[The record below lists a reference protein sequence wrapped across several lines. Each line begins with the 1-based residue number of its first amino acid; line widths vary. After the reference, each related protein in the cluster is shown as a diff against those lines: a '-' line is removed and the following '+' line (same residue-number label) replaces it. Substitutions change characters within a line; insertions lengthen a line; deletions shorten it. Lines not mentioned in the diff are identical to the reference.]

1 MAKFDL
7 NALKNI
13 KLTQKQQTT
22 IVAAVMLVGLTGYA
36 YWNYLYS
43 PLVKKYKAKAVILEQ
58 KQKDLQDA
66 KNMVSKYPEFL
77 KRASAI
83 NSETEFLNSRLPEQ
97 TSFAE
102 LIEEISNKAAAS
114 DVTLVR
120 FAPDKETKKG
130 EYTERKFKF
139 AAKSNYNNLGN
150 FITGLG
156 YSNMI
161 IVCDELRLK
170 IDDTDLY
177 AKDNVNTEMMLKI
190 YNYPKAAVK

>member
-1 MAKFDL
+1 MDV
-7 NALKNI
+7 LKMVKGI

-22 IVAAVMLVGLTGYA
+22 IAVAVILTGLTGYA

-114 DVTLVR
+114 DITLVK
-120 FAPDKETKKG
+120 FSPDKETKKG
-130 EYTERKFKF
+130 EYTERRFKF
-139 AAKSNYNNLGN
+139 EAQSNYNNLGA

-161 IVCDELRLK
+161 IVCDELRMK
-170 IDDTDLY
+170 IDETDIY
-177 AKDNVNTEMMLKI
+177 GKRNVKTEMMLKI
-190 YNYPKAAVK
+190 YNYPKAAAK

>member
-1 MAKFDL
+1 MDL
-7 NALKNI
+7 KNLKNI

-22 IVAAVMLVGLTGYA
+22 IAAAVLLIGFTGYA

-43 PLVKKYKAKAVILEQ
+43 PLVKKYKEKTVILEQ

-77 KRASAI
+77 KKASAI
-83 NSETEFLNSRLPEQ
+83 NSETEFLNSRLPDQ

-114 DVTLVR
+114 DITLLK
-120 FAPDKETKKG
+120 FTPDKETKKG

-139 AAKSNYNNLGN
+139 TAQSSYNNLGS

-161 IVCDELRLK
+161 IVCDEMKIK
-170 IDDTDLY
+170 IDEKDIFAKNNIKTD
-177 AKDNVNTEMMLKI
+177 MMLKI
-190 YNYPKAAVK
+190 YNYPKAAAQ

>member
-1 MAKFDL
+1 MDL
-7 NALKNI
+7 LKMLKSI

-22 IVAAVMLVGLTGYA
+22 IAVAVILTGLTGYA

-83 NSETEFLNSRLPEQ
+83 NSETEFLNSRLPER

-114 DVTLVR
+114 DVTLIK
-120 FAPDKETKKG
+120 FSPDKETKKG

-139 AAKSNYNNLGN
+139 AAQSNYNNLGA

-161 IVCDELRLK
+161 IVCDELKMK
-170 IDDTDLY
+170 IDENDIY
-177 AKDNVNTEMMLKI
+177 GKRNVKTEMMLKI
-190 YNYPKAAVK
+190 YNYPKAAAK